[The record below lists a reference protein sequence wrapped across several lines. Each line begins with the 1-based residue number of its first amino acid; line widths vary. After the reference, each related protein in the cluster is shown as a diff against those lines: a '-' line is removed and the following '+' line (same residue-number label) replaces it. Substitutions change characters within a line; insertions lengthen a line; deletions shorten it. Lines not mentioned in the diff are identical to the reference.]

1 MSESAYTRYLQLVK
15 KVDQVHQRVL
25 MRFPREIACRPGCSD
40 CCRVPLTIFPI
51 EAHHLRMGYQRLPRS
66 AQQAIAVKV
75 EENLLFRKKTQCAML
90 DEDRCLLY
98 AYRPLLCKTH
108 GLPIL
113 LPGKKKRAP
122 SSLAYCHLNFQGIA
136 DPSAIPRSLILNL
149 ELMNRLLVAINA
161 LYLKERGLR
170 PHALRIP
177 IGLSLL
183 EELSGRR
190 YASQGLSHP
199 YVA

>member
-1 MSESAYTRYLQLVK
+1 MLVSAYTWYLQLVK
-15 KVDQVHQRVL
+15 KVDQIHRRV
-25 MRFPREIACRPGCSD
+25 MKRYPGEIACRPGCSD

-51 EAHHLRMGYQRLPRS
+51 EAHHLRTGYKRLPCT
-66 AQQAIAVKV
+66 AQQAIAAKI
-75 EENLLFRKKTQCAML
+75 EETLHMRKRKQCALL
-90 DEDRCLLY
+90 DEDRCLLH

-113 LPGKKKRAP
+113 LPGKGKRFP

-136 DPSAIPRSLILNL
+136 NSSTIPQGLILNL
-149 ELMNRLLVAINA
+149 ELMNRLLIAINA
-161 LYLKERGLR
+161 LFLKERGLR
-170 PHALRIP
+170 PHALRVP

-183 EELSGRR
+183 EDPSGRR

-199 YVA
+199 HVA

>member
-1 MSESAYTRYLQLVK
+1 MPESAYTRYLQLVK

-25 MRFPREIACRPGCSD
+25 MRFSREIACRPGCSD

-51 EAHHLRMGYQRLPRS
+51 EAHHLRTGFQRLPHS
-66 AQQAIAVKV
+66 TQKAIAAKI
-75 EENLLFRKKTQCAML
+75 EETLHMRKRKQCALL
-90 DEDRCLLY
+90 DEDRCLLH

-113 LPGKKKRAP
+113 LPGKGNRSP

-136 DPSAIPRSLILNL
+136 DPSTIPQGLILNL

-170 PHALRIP
+170 PHALRVP

-199 YVA
+199 HVA